1 MNQVEIKATID
12 ANNPQ
17 QVAAAISFLTSLGNN
32 AELPQSPGPAPVKKE
47 VPKKETPAPVK
58 KTAPAKKETPK
69 KETPAKEEA
78 PKETAKEESTSDV
91 KIEDVRALLAK
102 KVNDHRTEIKAKL
115 TELGAN
121 NVTSLDKAKYPEFTE
136 FLTSL

>member
-32 AELPQSPGPAPVKKE
+32 AELPQSSEPALVKKE
-47 VPKKETPAPVK
+47 APKKAAPKKAAPV
-58 KTAPAKKETPK
+58 KKETPK

-121 NVTSLDKAKYPEFTE
+121 NVTSLDKSKYPEFTE
-136 FLTSL
+136 FLNSL

>member
-47 VPKKETPAPVK
+47 APKKAAPK
-58 KTAPAKKETPK
+58 KAAPAKKETPK

-78 PKETAKEESTSDV
+78 SEETAKEESTSDV

-121 NVTSLDKAKYPEFTE
+121 NVTSLDKAKYPEFTD
-136 FLTSL
+136 FLNNL

>member
-1 MNQVEIKATID
+1 MSKLIEVKFSVDTE
-12 ANNPQ
+12 NPQ
-17 QVAAAISFLTSLGNN
+17 EVQNLIEVLQGFIGEKT
-32 AELPQSPGPAPVKKE
+32 EPVKKE
-47 VPKKETPAPVK
+47 VPKKAAPKKET
-58 KTAPAKKETPK
+58 PAKKEAPK
-69 KETPAKEEA
+69 KEAPAKEEA
-78 PKETAKEESTSDV
+78 PKEAAKEESTSDV

-136 FLTSL
+136 FLNSL

>member
-1 MNQVEIKATID
+1 MSKLIEVKFSVDTE
-12 ANNPQ
+12 NPQ
-17 QVAAAISFLTSLGNN
+17 EVQNLIEVLQGFIGEKT
-32 AELPQSPGPAPVKKE
+32 EPVKKE
-47 VPKKETPAPVK
+47 APKKVAPK
-58 KTAPAKKETPK
+58 KAAPAKEEAP

-78 PKETAKEESTSDV
+78 PKETAKEEKEESTSDV